1 MELKWSLIDTT
12 KGARTID
19 EIQTLSKKGGRQ
31 QHFGCVRA
39 PIFPSIPID
48 HVMIDTLHL
57 FLRIADLLINLLIMD
72 LRRQDGIEKGRVE
85 KLDRTKQTHLA
96 AYEHFLDDSCKI
108 SFCWY
113 VKDSKLNWRDLTGP
127 EKIRLFN
134 LMDIPTVFPS
144 LPQKNEI
151 QHLWSTFIHLI
162 NSLKRPDC
170 DADDLESGA
179 KQWVRH
185 FCSIYQTKHVTPYVH
200 ALAMHVPEFI
210 RIYGSISKF
219 NQQGLEKL
227 NDTTTTHYLRGTN
240 HRKTEALTQLLQKRN
255 RIEDLE
261 TEGYRRQKRTSSC
274 SSCGLAGHNKR
285 TCLAQIQNTL
295 CL

>member
-1 MELKWSLIDTT
+1 MHSKCTHVRCHMFCLVYRSEMSNPLLAPLSRSSAFQSGLFNAFIKWV
-12 KGARTID
+12 K
-19 EIQTLSKKGGRQ
+19 
-31 QHFGCVRA
+31 V
-39 PIFPSIPID
+39 D
-48 HVMIDTLHL
+48 HKSWISFFCGSD
-57 FLRIADLLINLLIMD
+57 
-72 LRRQDGIEKGRVE
+72 VE
-85 KLDRTKQTHLA
+85 KLDPTKQTHLA
-96 AYEHFLDDSCKI
+96 AYEHLLNDCCKI

-151 QHLWSTFIHLI
+151 QHLWSTFTHLI

-200 ALAMHVPEFI
+200 KCTCYACT
-210 RIYGSISKF
+210 RIYSHIWKH
-219 NQQGLEKL
+219 L
-227 NDTTTTHYLRGTN
+227 
-240 HRKTEALTQLLQKRN
+240 
-255 RIEDLE
+255 
-261 TEGYRRQKRTSSC
+261 
-274 SSCGLAGHNKR
+274 
-285 TCLAQIQNTL
+285 
-295 CL
+295 